1 MLRHGLAVIAVA
13 LGVVGCSTSTVGNVP
28 RQSPRAVGG
37 NVARGARSVNRLALA
52 LLRKLDRATNVVF
65 SPYSIQ
71 AALGMADAGAS
82 GETAAQI
89 ARVLGTGGH
98 AQLAADAKALR
109 KQLAATLRAPA
120 GAPAS
125 DVPQLEIAN
134 GLWVQAGLTLEPPFA
149 STLAGDFGSAA
160 QTVDFH
166 NQPEAAR
173 QAINSWIENHTAS
186 LIKNLFPAGAI
197 DVRTALVLA
206 NAIYLKAH
214 WSSPFVPSLTAKR
227 GFVTASGNR
236 VRVPFMTQVPTDF
249 AYASGRGY
257 KAVRLPYLYSA
268 LSMLVIM
275 PSPGTMADF
284 ERRLSVATLERL
296 QSELR
301 FTLVDLKMPRFHLA
315 LRDELTPVL
324 ESLGMPIAFS
334 DAADFSAITRRP
346 RLKIAHVQHGADLM
360 VDEHGTVASAAT
372 GISFTPTSARGG
384 PLTHLTL
391 DHPFLVLLRDDRSG
405 ATLFVARVGD
415 PTMG

>member
-1 MLRHGLAVIAVA
+1 MLRHGVAIIAVA
-13 LGVVGCSTSTVGNVP
+13 FGVVGCGSSTVENVP
-28 RQSPRAVGG
+28 RQTPSAIRG
-37 NVARGARSVNRLALA
+37 NVARGAGSVNRLALA
-52 LLRKLDRATNVVF
+52 FLRKLNRATNVVF
-65 SPYSIQ
+65 SPYSIE

-82 GETAAQI
+82 GETAVQI
-89 ARVLGTGGH
+89 ERVLGTSGH
-98 AQLAADAKALR
+98 GQIAADAQALS
-109 KQLAATLRAPA
+109 KQLAATARAPA

-125 DVPQLEIAN
+125 DAPQLNIAN

-149 STLAGDFGSAA
+149 STLVGEFGSAP

-186 LIKNLFPAGAI
+186 LIKNLFPLGAI
-197 DVRTALVLA
+197 DARTALVLA

-214 WSSPFVPSLTAKR
+214 WSSPFVPNLTAKR
-227 GFVTASGNR
+227 DFVTASGKR
-236 VRVPFMTQVPTDF
+236 VRVPFMTQTPTDF

-257 KAVRLPYLYSA
+257 KAVRLPYMYSA

-275 PSPGTMADF
+275 PSPGAMADF
-284 ERRLSVATLERL
+284 ERTLSVSTLERL
-296 QSELR
+296 RSKLR
-301 FTLVDLKMPRFHLA
+301 FTFVDLKMPRFHLA
-315 LRDELTPVL
+315 LHAELNPVL

-346 RLKIAHVQHGADLM
+346 PLKIANVQHGADLI

-372 GISFTPTSARGG
+372 GIATTPTSARGG

-415 PTMG
+415 PTMR